1 MKLPEISLKKS
12 SSTSY
17 NEEYII
23 NLLIDDL
30 IIDENNLVYK
40 TDTKYNIIGL
50 KKEKKDVISSLIK
63 TFFRYSEREN
73 SERDIVFFD
82 QKIDEKYENI
92 KIKYT

>member
-12 SSTSY
+12 SNASY
-17 NEEYII
+17 NEEQLI

-50 KKEKKDVISSLIK
+50 KKEKKEVISSLIK
-63 TFFRYSEREN
+63 TFFRY